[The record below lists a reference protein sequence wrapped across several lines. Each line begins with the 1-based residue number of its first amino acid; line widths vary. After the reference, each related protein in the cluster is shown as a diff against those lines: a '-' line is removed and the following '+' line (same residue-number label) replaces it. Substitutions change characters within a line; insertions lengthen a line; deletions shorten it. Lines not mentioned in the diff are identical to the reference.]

1 MQIIRCWKRCG
12 SGLGFNSGNAANGS
26 NRNDDSDENDD
37 NSFLPTAF
45 GKKIKEGA
53 MRRERE
59 RERERLE
66 KKRGKHQSAGQDVSG
81 DVGKFEKHT
90 KGIGLKLL
98 EKMGYKFYIWIN
110 VLPLRGCFVGLAPF
124 LFCNFAFCVYP
135 KDVTK
140 QNFNYL

>member
-1 MQIIRCWKRCG
+1 METLEVFREKEKKK
-12 SGLGFNSGNAANGS
+12 

-53 MRRERE
+53 MRREKE

-90 KGIGLKLL
+90 KGIGLKIRWGV
-98 EKMGYKFYIWIN
+98 KSCKSIMQ
-110 VLPLRGCFVGLAPF
+110 P
-124 LFCNFAFCVYP
+124 
-135 KDVTK
+135 
-140 QNFNYL
+140 